1 MIPAA
6 RILTINGGSS
16 SIKFALFETRDS
28 LRRILEGRIE
38 RIGLPEAA
46 LTVEGSE
53 PADNFSGPVAAPDH
67 AAAVGLLLD
76 WLEERIGGDSLA
88 AVGHRVVHGGPT
100 YSAPAR
106 DTRRLSKSCSGSVL
120 TVRSTFRARSC

>member
-16 SIKFALFETRDS
+16 SIKFALFEIRDS

-46 LTVEGSE
+46 LTVKGSE
-53 PADNFSGPVAAPDH
+53 PADNFSPPVAAPDH

-88 AVGHRVVHGGPT
+88 AVGHRVVMAGRPT
-100 YSAPAR
+100 ANRSA
-106 DTRRLSKSCSGSVL
+106 
-120 TVRSTFRARSC
+120 